1 MLNSAERRA
10 AIVEAV
16 GKSDGKRGGKAA
28 IARKLGVSKQY
39 VDKVL
44 KQEVTAVQALRMTT
58 TQGFINKSAHVMDM
72 VLDRMMDQEVI
83 DTATL
88 NQLAVAYGILNQN
101 KLLQEGKATVI
112 FGNERREQVNDLAV
126 QLMEEAK
133 RRGITID
140 VEATEV
146 TDERAV

>member
-88 NQLAVAYGILNQN
+88 NQLAVTYGILNQN

-146 TDERAV
+146 TDG